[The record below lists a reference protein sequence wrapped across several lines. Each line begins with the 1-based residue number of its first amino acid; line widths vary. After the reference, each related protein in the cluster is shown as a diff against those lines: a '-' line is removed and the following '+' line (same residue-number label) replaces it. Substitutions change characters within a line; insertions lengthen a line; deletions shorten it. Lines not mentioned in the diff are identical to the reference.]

1 MNRHEIEEE
10 LKVLRQRR
18 DVINNDLKK
27 FAVELSAASQVA
39 MIARLAQTEAVF
51 KEYES
56 MLDFINFDDIVKGQ
70 FNEMD

>member
-18 DVINNDLKK
+18 DVINNDLDK

-39 MIARLAQTEAVF
+39 MIARVVLTEAQIS
-51 KEYES
+51 EMES
-56 MLDFINFDDIVKGQ
+56 MLDMLTFEDIVDGQ
-70 FNEMD
+70 FE